1 MYTWKHYVISIIKN
15 NYFTR
20 EKYKMESNTQIIL
33 IWIVIW
39 TILWYLIARLLFG
52 IQNRWQRKNAIERSK
67 HVIMWQVNE
76 KIAPILPGFP
86 YNYKDLV
93 FIGKGIDYIV
103 FDWLS
108 TGYLKQVV
116 FLEIKSGN
124 SLLNKNEIM
133 IKECLDRKKVYY
145 EILRMR
151 K

>member
-1 MYTWKHYVISIIKN
+1 MEW
-15 NYFTR
+15 NY
-20 EKYKMESNTQIIL
+20 QIIL
-33 IWIVIW
+33 IWILIW
-39 TILWYLIARLLFG
+39 TFVGYLLARLLFWV
-52 IQNRWQRKNAIERSK
+52 QLRWQRKNAIERSK
-67 HVIMWQVNE
+67 HVVMWQVNE

-93 FIGKGIDYIV
+93 FIGNWIDYIV

-133 IKECLDRKKVYY
+133 IKDCLDRKKVYY
-145 EILRMR
+145 EVLRM
-151 K
+151 KK

>member
-1 MYTWKHYVISIIKN
+1 MYTWKHYVINIIKIN
-15 NYFTR
+15 HFTR

-39 TILWYLIARLLFG
+39 TVLWYLIARLLFG

-76 KIAPILPGFP
+76 KIAPILPWFP

-93 FIGKGIDYIV
+93 FIGKWIDYIV

-108 TGYLKQVV
+108 TGYLKQIV
-116 FLEIKSGN
+116 FLEIKSWN
-124 SLLNKNEIM
+124 SNLNRNELM
-133 IKECLDRKKVYY
+133 IQECLNRKKVYY
-145 EILRMR
+145 DTLRMR

>member
-1 MYTWKHYVISIIKN
+1 MYTWKHYVINIIKIN
-15 NYFTR
+15 HFTR
-20 EKYKMESNTQIIL
+20 EKYKMEANTQIIL

-52 IQNRWQRKNAIERSK
+52 IQNKWQRKNAIERSK

-93 FIGKGIDYIV
+93 FIGKGIDYVV

-133 IKECLDRKKVYY
+133 IKDCLDRKKVYY
-145 EILRMR
+145 
-151 K
+151 

>member
-1 MYTWKHYVISIIKN
+1 MEW
-15 NYFTR
+15 NY
-20 EKYKMESNTQIIL
+20 QIIL
-33 IWIVIW
+33 IWILIW
-39 TILWYLIARLLFG
+39 TFIGYLLARLLFWV
-52 IQNRWQRKNAIERSK
+52 QLRWQRKNAIERSK
-67 HVIMWQVNE
+67 HVVMWQVNE

-93 FIGKGIDYIV
+93 FIGKWIDYVV

-116 FLEIKSGN
+116 FLEIKSWN

-145 EILRMR
+145 EVLRMR

>member
-1 MYTWKHYVISIIKN
+1 
-15 NYFTR
+15 
-20 EKYKMESNTQIIL
+20 MESNTQIIL

-39 TILWYLIARLLFG
+39 TLLWYLIARLLFG

-76 KIAPILPGFP
+76 KIAPILPWFP

-93 FIGKGIDYIV
+93 FIGKWIDYIV

-108 TGYLKQVV
+108 TGYLKQLV

-124 SLLNKNEIM
+124 SNLNKNELM
-133 IKECLDRKKVYY
+133 IQECLNRKKVYY
-145 EILRMR
+145 DVLRMR

>member
-1 MYTWKHYVISIIKN
+1 
-15 NYFTR
+15 
-20 EKYKMESNTQIIL
+20 MESNTQIIL

-39 TILWYLIARLLFG
+39 TLLWYLIARLLFG

-76 KIAPILPGFP
+76 KIAPILPWFP

-93 FIGKGIDYIV
+93 FIGKWIDYIV
-103 FDWLS
+103 LDWLS
-108 TGYLKQVV
+108 TGYLKQIV

-133 IKECLDRKKVYY
+133 IKDCLDRKKVYY

>member
-1 MYTWKHYVISIIKN
+1 
-15 NYFTR
+15 
-20 EKYKMESNTQIIL
+20 MESNTQIIL

-39 TILWYLIARLLFG
+39 TLLWYLIARLLFG

-76 KIAPILPGFP
+76 KIAPILPWFP

-93 FIGKGIDYIV
+93 FIGKWIDYIV

-108 TGYLKQVV
+108 TGYLKQIV

-124 SLLNKNEIM
+124 SNLNKNELM
-133 IKECLDRKKVYY
+133 IQECLNRKKVYY
-145 EILRMR
+145 DVLRMR

>member
-1 MYTWKHYVISIIKN
+1 MEW
-15 NYFTR
+15 NY
-20 EKYKMESNTQIIL
+20 QIIL
-33 IWIVIW
+33 IWILIW
-39 TILWYLIARLLFG
+39 TFVGYLLARLLFWV
-52 IQNRWQRKNAIERSK
+52 QLRWQRKNAIERSK
-67 HVIMWQVNE
+67 HVVMWQVNE

-93 FIGKGIDYIV
+93 FIGKWIDYIV

-133 IKECLDRKKVYY
+133 IKDCLDRKKVYY
-145 EILRMR
+145 EVLRM
-151 K
+151 KK